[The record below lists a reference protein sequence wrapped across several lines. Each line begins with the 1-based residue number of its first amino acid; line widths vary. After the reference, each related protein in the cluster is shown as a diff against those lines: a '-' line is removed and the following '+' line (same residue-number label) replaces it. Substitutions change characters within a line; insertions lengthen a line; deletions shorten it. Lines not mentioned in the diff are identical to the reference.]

1 MTKII
6 VENGDWN
13 GARAKLKTT
22 LEAQNAAFNA
32 NLKATFGPK
41 SANGEAADKQ
51 SQMAPAAKTE
61 TFLSRSKRRS

>member
-6 VENGDWN
+6 VENGDWD

-32 NLKATFGPK
+32 NLKATFAPRQ
-41 SANGEAADKQ
+41 ANGAANEKQ
-51 SQMAPAAKTE
+51 SQTAPSTSSD